1 VNQKKLDKV
10 EAKQKQKLEKKE
22 KTDSVATVNCLTYD
36 SAALASTSQAL
47 SRKAENTAD
56 QSRSF
61 DIIIENFDVS
71 FGNKFFTIP
80 KTFF

>member
-1 VNQKKLDKV
+1 VNQKKLEKV
-10 EAKQKQKLEKKE
+10 EAKQKQKLERKE
-22 KTDSVATVNCLTYD
+22 KGENAVAANILSYD

-56 QSRSF
+56 SSRSF

-71 FGNKFFTIP
+71 FGNKFEKQKLFY
-80 KTFF
+80 